1 MKIKTLD
8 ITKKNFNKDL
18 LNHLSLKLENS
29 KAIESSVTKILD
41 DIKKK

>member
-18 LNHLSLKLENS
+18 LNHLSLKLKNS
-29 KAIESSVTKILD
+29 RDIVKSVTKILD